1 MRFTAGRDPQTTSS
15 GCSHGAVSPCQY
27 QTRCSTRKV
36 RIPTEGAKDSQ
47 LELGPQPLCSDGLL
61 FLVSLA
67 KRLLTTARGIHTG
80 KGQEIDHPKLCGV
93 PSGIGSES
101 ATEIEEG
108 LPSDKAPRRS
118 GKATQVNEIGT
129 IVRPRDQ
136 RSYRRTAVHYHRGDS
151 GCQIEGHTMVKE
163 LARNVTLAV

>member
-93 PSGIGSES
+93 PSGIGSAPPKS
-101 ATEIEEG
+101 KKVCHPIKRLGA
-108 LPSDKAPRRS
+108 LAKPRRS
-118 GKATQVNEIGT
+118 MRSGLLSARGIKDHTEERLSIITVEI
-129 IVRPRDQ
+129 RDA
-136 RSYRRTAVHYHRGDS
+136 RSKVIPWSRNWP
-151 GCQIEGHTMVKE
+151 
-163 LARNVTLAV
+163 RNVTPAV

>member
-1 MRFTAGRDPQTTSS
+1 MSR
-15 GCSHGAVSPCQY
+15 CQY

-129 IVRPRDQ
+129 IVARGIKDHTEERLSIITVEIRDA
-136 RSYRRTAVHYHRGDS
+136 RSKVIPWSRNWP
-151 GCQIEGHTMVKE
+151 
-163 LARNVTLAV
+163 RNVTPAV